1 MSLFAAFAL
10 LWPLLVGALVVSLLL
25 GYRLP
30 LGRRRSDEDRRRR
43 ALTLLDD
50 TAFEA

>member
-10 LWPLLVGALVVSLLL
+10 LWPLLVGAFVVALLL

-30 LGRRRSDEDRRRR
+30 LGPRRSDDRRRR

-50 TAFEA
+50 TSIEA